1 VLFDPEGRMQK
12 QGTFRE
18 NLLEGPVTEYASDG
32 KTVELLWQFSKGEAI
47 TLNGAPLIARP
58 WDGVATEIRRLEGLQ
73 KFEGDPFQTPWS
85 LKPLQAGALKPEYLQ
100 AALYHLEI
108 YRLLAGLPYKALTL
122 NEEYNREAQH
132 GAVMLEIIDRLDHT
146 PPQPPGMP
154 DDFYQIAYTGT
165 SHSNL
170 AASGGP
176 SMTCFKQVDLYME
189 DSDTRNLRTL
199 GHRRW
204 VMDPHAGQFGFGMG
218 AHYGALRV
226 MDGSSRETVEWDL
239 LAWPPRGCL
248 PVNYFGRDW
257 AWSVSLN
264 PARFTLPDKHET
276 IEYGITPLDEHAQ
289 PSGPPLT
296 LNASLVGKFANLDP
310 TLILRPSN
318 FDLTPNTRYL
328 VKIRLGA
335 QDPDTKIIAYVVAF
349 MPPVPAAAPEP
360 PTAVPATPPAVPAT
374 NPVAEKPPQI
384 PPQPATPAHVP
395 IVAPETPEA
404 FLEAVAALPAEDQA
418 KRVIAKLQE
427 LNPQMDARK
436 LDYALDTAKQNVI
449 RFALSPQGK
458 FERQPVKTIWPLKAF
473 TKLENLSLASS
484 DVEDL
489 EPIAGLPLTKLFIA
503 QTQVTSLTPLKNT
516 TTLTTLDIGA
526 TRITDLAPLHGLPLR
541 SLFCSRSTVFD
552 VTPLQGLPLHWLDLR
567 GTLVADFRPL
577 RTLPLEGIFCD
588 YKPAWAADLKAIA
601 TLKTIND
608 KQAVDVVGPPEP

>member
-1 VLFDPEGRMQK
+1 MLRWAATFSIGLALLAAPAAKLHALEMVKPLGPPAPTGPDEPLVSTAPVAAPQPAAKVPPPCALASAVPVPPDGPRIEFWPNRKKKVEAFFKSGLLTGTYVESDQDGKQQIRTAYKDGKLHGAYTAYYPDGQTRMSFAFLNGVCDGPFVLFDPEGRMQK

-318 FDLTPNTRYL
+318 FDLTPN
-328 VKIRLGA
+328 
-335 QDPDTKIIAYVVAF
+335 
-349 MPPVPAAAPEP
+349 
-360 PTAVPATPPAVPAT
+360 
-374 NPVAEKPPQI
+374 
-384 PPQPATPAHVP
+384 
-395 IVAPETPEA
+395 
-404 FLEAVAALPAEDQA
+404 
-418 KRVIAKLQE
+418 
-427 LNPQMDARK
+427 
-436 LDYALDTAKQNVI
+436 
-449 RFALSPQGK
+449 
-458 FERQPVKTIWPLKAF
+458 
-473 TKLENLSLASS
+473 
-484 DVEDL
+484 
-489 EPIAGLPLTKLFIA
+489 
-503 QTQVTSLTPLKNT
+503 
-516 TTLTTLDIGA
+516 
-526 TRITDLAPLHGLPLR
+526 
-541 SLFCSRSTVFD
+541 
-552 VTPLQGLPLHWLDLR
+552 
-567 GTLVADFRPL
+567 
-577 RTLPLEGIFCD
+577 
-588 YKPAWAADLKAIA
+588 
-601 TLKTIND
+601 
-608 KQAVDVVGPPEP
+608 